1 MRSGPAGDGSTAG
14 TRRPGGGPARARRR
28 ASTRG
33 RPGRARGGARPHAL
47 LDLEEAERWQ
57 LRRGRA
63 TREQALHRLAEVN
76 RAGPDVGRRGGAG
89 DTKQDRPQRLSADG
103 APVAGLAEEELHGG
117 PDLLGLE
124 PAEEVRHLPRQLA
137 SAPGLGETLAQTG
150 ELAERRHAGQN
161 RGNRA
166 ASQVSVRPRTAR
178 GCSRRGPSAG
188 RRGAGRPAGTDGS
201 GAVRRPDPAAW
212 REPRARRSSGAASA
226 CPRRRSAR
234 RRARA
239 RRPTGIVNAS
249 STSSSLVRAWNS
261 YGGPRG
267 VPQ

>member
-1 MRSGPAGDGSTAG
+1 MGARDGGAVA
-14 TRRPGGGPARARRR
+14 TRDERERVEQYPFGGARPHLADQVLRDVLGLERRETLEQIGEEPLLLGARAGPAR
-28 ASTRG
+28 
-33 RPGRARGGARPHAL
+33 GGERPHAL

-63 TREQALHRLAEVN
+63 TREQALHRLAEVD

-103 APVAGLAEEELHGG
+103 APVAGLAEEEPHGG

-178 GCSRRGPSAG
+178 GCSRRGPSGG
-188 RRGAGRPAGTDGS
+188 RRGAGRRAGTDGS

-212 REPRARRSSGAASA
+212 RERAL
-226 CPRRRSAR
+226 
-234 RRARA
+234 ARA
-239 RRPTGIVNAS
+239 GR
-249 STSSSLVRAWNS
+249 LVWTWDEGLRVDA
-261 YGGPRG
+261 GD
-267 VPQ
+267 